1 MPWGRSRTVCG
12 GDCCG
17 LDKTTGGIC
26 MATVR
31 DELLNGVAPSLD
43 GLADFLA
50 HIDDDDRKIL
60 YATSGALRDEMFGR
74 RVYFRGLIEFTSYC
88 AQDCLYCGIRCS
100 NRNASRYRLTYDQ
113 ILDCCSNGHELGYRS
128 FVLQGGEDPYFDDDR
143 MVAIVAGIRA
153 AYPDCAITISI
164 GERSRASYQRLY
176 DAGANRCLLRHETA
190 DAGHYARLH
199 PESQTLENRLRA
211 LRDLKEIGYQVG
223 AGFMVGS
230 PYQTPRNLAQ
240 DLLFLHDFQP
250 HMIGIG
256 PFIPHHET
264 PLAAYPPGA
273 LTTTLDMLSIT
284 RLLVPLALLPA
295 TTALAS
301 IAEDGRIRGL
311 DAGANVVMP
320 NLSPSDVR
328 KQYAIYDNKKSAGTE
343 AAESLD
349 AMQREL
355 RTAGYD
361 PDMSRGDW
369 TDK

>member
-1 MPWGRSRTVCG
+1 
-12 GDCCG
+12 
-17 LDKTTGGIC
+17 
-26 MATVR
+26 MANVR
-31 DELLNGVAPSLD
+31 DKLLNGTAPSLD
-43 GLADFLA
+43 ELADFLA
-50 HIDDDDRKIL
+50 RIGDGDRKIL
-60 YATSGALRDEMFGR
+60 YSASGARRDEIFGR

-88 AQDCLYCGIRCS
+88 ASDCLYCGIRCA
-100 NRNASRYRLTYDQ
+100 NRDASRYRLTYGQ
-113 ILDCCSNGHELGYRS
+113 ILDCCRAGHALSYRS

-143 MVAIVAGIRA
+143 MTAIVAGIRG
-153 AYPDCAITISI
+153 AYPDSAITISI

-190 DAGHYARLH
+190 DAEHYAKLH
-199 PESQTLENRLRA
+199 PAAQTLEDRLRA
-211 LRDLKEIGYQVG
+211 LQDLKEIGYQVG

-240 DLLFLHDFQP
+240 DLLFLHNFQP

-264 PLAAYPPGA
+264 PFAAFPAGSLAS
-273 LTTTLDMLSIT
+273 TLDMLSIT
-284 RLLVPLALLPA
+284 RLLVPRALLPA

-355 RTAGYD
+355 RAAGYE

-369 TDK
+369 TDAVE